1 MADTPNNNSG
11 SAKAIIPLII
21 LAVLV
26 AVGWM
31 FIQKPASES
40 QTTPASSETAMTTE
54 QPASIAPAS
63 GVVVPADTSATD
75 TTQPIAPMGT
85 APEVVPPVT
94 DSAVA
99 PEATAPAVTGEE
111 APATTDAGEP
121 AVTEGA
127 EGAEAATP
135 ADSDGAATDATM
147 APVDAATGTT
157 ETAPAT
163 TETAPVPITPIAP
176 PSATTP

>member
-75 TTQPIAPMGT
+75 TTQPISPMGA

-94 DSAVA
+94 DSTVA
-99 PEATAPAVTGEE
+99 PEATAPAMTGEE

-121 AVTEGA
+121 ATTEDT
-127 EGAEAATP
+127 EAATP
-135 ADSDGAATDATM
+135 ADDDGDGTDTTM
-147 APVDAATGTT
+147 APADTTTGTT

-163 TETAPVPITPIAP
+163 TETAPAPVTPIAP